1 MKQTQR
7 LASELDAAQRYIF
20 RDEVPVLG
28 RTKCLAVIIDQM
40 SMPALPR
47 LMSNVEQR
55 KKLAKNGVLRT
66 LLQGANGQIQIVK
79 KVIGEAVEQEKR
91 KAFFVPL
98 YTLEEAEPHE
108 QLHQEAMTMEEFHKM
123 CMQ

>member
-28 RTKCLAVIIDQM
+28 RTKRLAVIIDQM

-47 LMSNVEQR
+47 LMNNVEQR
-55 KKLAKNGVLRT
+55 KKLTKNGVLRT

>member
-28 RTKCLAVIIDQM
+28 RTKRLAVIIDQM

-47 LMSNVEQR
+47 LMSNVEER
-55 KKLAKNGVLRT
+55 KRLQKHGVLRT
-66 LLQGANGQIQIVK
+66 LLQGAHGRIEVVK
-79 KVIGEAVEQEKR
+79 KVVGEAIEQEKR
-91 KAFFVPL
+91 KPFFVPM
-98 YTLEEAEPHE
+98 YSLEEAEPHE